1 MKHKHKQRPTRP
13 EKKFSLAGHMASQKF
28 AALVFCVSVLFGAAC
43 FMTAAAFGNLAL
55 AVTGLYTAFVGGRA
69 WSDGQVLKFGG
80 TLGQAGDAD
89 EEQQSGSTARTLP
102 THEMKDE
109 DEVPVRDNQDQEID

>member
-1 MKHKHKQRPTRP
+1 M
-13 EKKFSLAGHMASQKF
+13 HMASQKF

-80 TLGQAGDAD
+80 TLGQAGDTDQASVVHKLPTKPAEPEEKD
-89 EEQQSGSTARTLP
+89 EE
-102 THEMKDE
+102 
-109 DEVPVRDNQDQEID
+109 ID